1 MKKSQN
7 IVDRLLKKVW
17 SDIDTKLNEGIYTEE
32 FLKSFYYQF
41 GIFGFMYLHLLEL
54 SQHFLYLSCFHLVKN
69 SIHSFIGLREIF
81 GRILFYLEWGFGQ
94 L

>member
-32 FLKSFYYQF
+32 FLKSFYY
-41 GIFGFMYLHLLEL
+41 HLIDEVG
-54 SQHFLYLSCFHLVKN
+54 QTN
-69 SIHSFIGLREIF
+69 AD
-81 GRILFYLEWGFGQ
+81 ILIQEFDKEKE
-94 L
+94 